1 MTNKS
6 PVSDE
11 ILTAYLDGEIPDK
24 KHDAMTALIA
34 QDEELQQRLG
44 RLQVEFDEVAKAF
57 QQLRVPDLSQQI
69 AVINRTANNR
79 TGNEKTP
86 GLWTPVRLAIA
97 ASVVAATFAAGMFVN
112 QLNID
117 VNNSPSVQVATVKKP
132 ATDPIKIPVEKL
144 AKVPAKK
151 PVKKP
156 AELLAGKSAKK
167 PGWRQSVA
175 NYMSLYTSETINRV
189 GVSLESQHQNL
200 ALLSQDVG
208 LSLTSENLA
217 VGDLD
222 YKRGQILDLRG
233 KPLVQLAY
241 LYQNKTPVAFCII
254 KSTKGKKTMQFE
266 QRNGMQIAHWSSE
279 NHGFMVIGN
288 MPEEELGKLA
298 KSFSV
303 RF

>member
-11 ILTAYLDGEIPDK
+11 ILTAYLDGEIPDE
-24 KHDAMTALIA
+24 KHEAMTALIA
-34 QDEELQQRLG
+34 QDEDLQQRLG
-44 RLQVEFDEVAKAF
+44 RLQVEFNDVTQAF
-57 QQLRVPDLSQQI
+57 QQLQVPDLSEQI
-69 AVINRTANNR
+69 AVINRAASSKA
-79 TGNEKTP
+79 GDEKRP
-86 GLWTPVRLAIA
+86 VLWTPVRTAIA
-97 ASVVAATFAAGMFVN
+97 ASIVVASFAAGMFVD
-112 QLNID
+112 QLNSD
-117 VNNSPSVQVATVKKP
+117 VNNSPSIQVVTAKSP
-132 ATDPIKIPVEKL
+132 AMNP
-144 AKVPAKK
+144 
-151 PVKKP
+151 
-156 AELLAGKSAKK
+156 AKK

-175 NYMSLYTSETINRV
+175 NYVSLYTTDTLNRV
-189 GVSLESQHQNL
+189 GASLESQHQNL

-217 VGDLD
+217 VGELD

-241 LYQNKTPVAFCII
+241 LHQNKTPVAFCII

-266 QRNGMQIAHWSSE
+266 TRNGLQIAHWSSE
-279 NHGFMVIGN
+279 SHGFMVIGDVSK
-288 MPEEELGKLA
+288 EELNKLA

>member
-1 MTNKS
+1 MLREMEGKMPNKS

-11 ILTAYLDGEIPDK
+11 ILTAYLDGEIPGK

-34 QDEELQQRLG
+34 QDEDLQQRLG
-44 RLQVEFDEVAKAF
+44 RLQVEFDDVAKVF
-57 QQLRVPDLSQQI
+57 QQLRVPDFSEQI
-69 AVINRTANNR
+69 AVINRAANNR
-79 TGNEKTP
+79 PGNEKAP
-86 GLWTPVRLAIA
+86 VLWTPVRTAIA
-97 ASVVAATFAAGMFVN
+97 ASIMAAIFAAGMFAN
-112 QLNID
+112 QLNTD
-117 VNNSPSVQVATVKKP
+117 VNNSPPIQVA
-132 ATDPIKIPVEKL
+132 
-144 AKVPAKK
+144 KVKK
-151 PVKKP
+151 PVKKLAKIP
-156 AELLAGKSAKK
+156 AKNSAKK
-167 PGWRQSVA
+167 PAKSPGWRQSVA

-189 GVSLESQHQNL
+189 GASLESQHQNL

-266 QRNGMQIAHWSSE
+266 KRNGMQIAHWSSDS
-279 NHGFMVIGN
+279 HGFMVIGDVSK
-288 MPEEELGKLA
+288 EELGKLA

>member
-11 ILTAYLDGEIPDK
+11 ILTAYLDGEIPAK

-34 QDEELQQRLG
+34 QDEDLQQRLG
-44 RLQVEFDEVAKAF
+44 RLQVEFDDVAQAF
-57 QQLRVPDLSQQI
+57 QRIRVPDFSEQI
-69 AVINRTANNR
+69 AVINRAADR
-79 TGNEKTP
+79 KSGNEKRSV
-86 GLWTPVRLAIA
+86 LWTPVRSAIA
-97 ASVVAATFAAGMFVN
+97 AGIVAATFAAGMFVN
-112 QLNID
+112 QLNTD
-117 VNNSPSVQVATVKKP
+117 VNNSPSIQVETAKKPIKKPTKTFAKKP
-132 ATDPIKIPVEKL
+132 AKI
-144 AKVPAKK
+144 
-151 PVKKP
+151 
-156 AELLAGKSAKK
+156 

-175 NYMSLYTSETINRV
+175 NYVSLYTTDTLNRV
-189 GVSLESQHQNL
+189 GASLESQHQNL
-200 ALLSQDVG
+200 VLLSQDVG

-217 VGDLD
+217 IGDLN

-266 QRNGMQIAHWSSE
+266 QRNGLQIAHWSSE
-279 NHGFMVIGN
+279 SHGFMVIGDV
-288 MPEEELGKLA
+288 PEEELGKLA